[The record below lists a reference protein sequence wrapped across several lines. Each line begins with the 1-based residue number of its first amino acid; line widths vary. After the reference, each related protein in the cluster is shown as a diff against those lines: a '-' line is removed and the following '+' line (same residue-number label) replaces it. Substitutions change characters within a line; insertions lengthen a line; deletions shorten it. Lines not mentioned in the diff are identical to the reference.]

1 MAEAHLK
8 LGLVAV
14 NKGDKA
20 GAIHDGEGIAI
31 DPNSPEAAQA
41 KAMLEQLKK

>member
-1 MAEAHLK
+1 
-8 LGLVAV
+8 V

-20 GAIHDGEGIAI
+20 GAITQMEKVIAL